1 MPPSG
6 LLKSARF
13 ALSCLVRRWRG
24 NPRAPASRSRSIGAC
39 YPPRVELEVVLA
51 CESSVFV
58 FAPGQA
64 DAALLAKMNAI
75 TAAILK

>member
-1 MPPSG
+1 
-6 LLKSARF
+6 
-13 ALSCLVRRWRG
+13 VRRCAF
-24 NPRAPASRSRSIGAC
+24 NARAGESKPVDSRVRQ
-39 YPPRVELEVVLA
+39 PPRVELEVVEA

-58 FAPGQA
+58 FAPGHA

>member
-1 MPPSG
+1 LSRTSVARE
-6 LLKSARF
+6 SAR
-13 ALSCLVRRWRG
+13 AGEPKPVGR
-24 NPRAPASRSRSIGAC
+24 AC

>member
-1 MPPSG
+1 M
-6 LLKSARF
+6 
-13 ALSCLVRRWRG
+13 
-24 NPRAPASRSRSIGAC
+24 RAPANRNRSMARVRQ
-39 YPPRVELEVVLA
+39 PPRVELEVVEA

-58 FAPGQA
+58 FAPGHA

>member
-1 MPPSG
+1 LRF
-6 LLKSARF
+6 LLSYVGARVSAR
-13 ALSCLVRRWRG
+13 AGEPKPVGR
-24 NPRAPASRSRSIGAC
+24 AC

>member
-1 MPPSG
+1 
-6 LLKSARF
+6 
-13 ALSCLVRRWRG
+13 
-24 NPRAPASRSRSIGAC
+24 
-39 YPPRVELEVVLA
+39 VELEVVFA

-58 FAPGQA
+58 FAPGHA

>member
-1 MPPSG
+1 M
-6 LLKSARF
+6 R
-13 ALSCLVRRWRG
+13 
-24 NPRAPASRSRSIGAC
+24 IGAR
-39 YPPRVELEVVLA
+39 YPPLLVLEVVEA

-58 FAPGQA
+58 FAPGHA

>member
-1 MPPSG
+1 MSPRA
-6 LLKSARF
+6 LLKSALRAF
-13 ALSCLVRRWRG
+13 LSRTSVARESARAGEPNPVRR
-24 NPRAPASRSRSIGAC
+24 AL